1 MKTELIGG
9 TLMLAT
15 TLAAV
20 AMFSGSGVQPARAQD
35 PEPGQ
40 LTIISKE
47 AKPGVL
53 CPLKG
58 TSVSADIAGF
68 GARVTVVQTFS
79 NPTKDTIEAIYTFPL
94 PADAA
99 VDRMRMKI
107 GERVINGVIKKKEEA
122 KAIYDQAKQQ
132 GKTASLLDQERPN
145 IFTQSVANITP
156 GAEVQIEIS
165 YVQILK
171 YEDGEFEFMYPMVVG
186 PRYIGATVPDP
197 QKITPQV
204 VARGTRSGA
213 TIDLKVNLD
222 AGAKIEEMNSVLHE
236 VNINRQGDDKAM
248 VTLQKK
254 DEIPNRGFILH
265 YRMASN
271 TVKTAFLTHANPK
284 QGGFFTLILMP
295 PKAPTVEQI
304 APKEMIFVMDQS
316 GSQSGFPIEKS
327 KDLTKKLIETMNA
340 DDTFNVV
347 TFNTGTRSL
356 WPKAVPNTR
365 QNRSAAYAF
374 IDGITA
380 NGGTE
385 LLSGVLEAMKPA
397 SDPNRVRIVLFNTDG
412 YVGNDFEVL
421 KAVQD
426 HRASA
431 RMFTFGIGNGV
442 NRFLIDAMGSEGR
455 GASEIVTLE
464 SDADKAVARFTQ
476 RLRSPVLTDIKV
488 QFEGGDTFETLPKYI
503 PDVFSEA
510 PVVIKGR
517 YATPGA
523 GRVTITGKLGGDY
536 WKQTLDLNFPAED
549 QSGSSI
555 ATLWAREKVEDLM
568 RQSWMTSNQGKGQRD
583 VTNDI
588 TQIGL
593 QFAIMTQFTS
603 FVAVEDKVVNVGGKQ
618 QTVQVPVEMP
628 AGVSYDGIFGSE
640 KSNAK
645 FVNYSTGNNPAGGF
659 GGGGGGFG
667 GAPGSIAASPS
678 LPPPSGLYRGR
689 AGKGKVADTK
699 ADRNGQAIMS
709 AAERRQF
716 NIQSKLS
723 EKLQK
728 LTSGKVEVQF
738 WLKDLKPETLSKL
751 AGMGVKVDATD
762 KSLMI
767 VFGACDAK
775 KLKEI
780 VQLEYVNRIEPMA
793 P

>member
-1 MKTELIGG
+1 
-9 TLMLAT
+9 MLAT
-15 TLAAV
+15 TLAAI
-20 AMFSGSGVQPARAQD
+20 AMFSGSGVQPARAD
-35 PEPGQ
+35 GPEPGQ
-40 LTIISKE
+40 LTIITKE
-47 AKPGVL
+47 AKPGAL

-58 TSVSADIAGF
+58 TSVTADIAGF

-79 NPTKDTIEAIYTFPL
+79 NPSKETIEAIYSFPL

-107 GERVINGVIKKKEEA
+107 GDRIINGVIKKREEA

-165 YVQILK
+165 YVQVLK

-197 QKITPQV
+197 DKITPPV
-204 VARGTRSGA
+204 AARGTRSGS

-222 AGAKIEEMNSVLHE
+222 AGAKIEDMNSVLHE
-236 VNINRQGDDKAM
+236 VNINRQSESKA
-248 VTLQKK
+248 VITLQKK
-254 DEIPNRGFILH
+254 DEIPNRDFILH

-327 KDLTKKLIETMNA
+327 KDLTKKLIETMNP

-356 WPKAVPNTR
+356 WPKSVANTR
-365 QNRSAAYAF
+365 QNRSAAFAF
-374 IDGITA
+374 IDGLTA

-385 LLSGVLEAMKPA
+385 LLSGVLAAMKPDP
-397 SDPNRVRIVLFNTDG
+397 DPNRVRVVLFNTDG

-426 HRASA
+426 HRGTA

-464 SDADKAVARFTQ
+464 SDADKAVERFTK
-476 RLRSPVLTDIKV
+476 RLRSPVLTDIQVK
-488 QFEGGDTFETLPKYI
+488 FEGGDTFETLPKYI
-503 PDVFSEA
+503 PDVFSEG
-510 PVVIKGR
+510 PVIIKGR
-517 YATPGA
+517 YATPGP
-523 GRVTITGKLGGDY
+523 GRVTITGKLGGDR
-536 WKQTLDLNFPAED
+536 WSQTLDLNFPAED
-549 QSGSSI
+549 QSGSAI
-555 ATLWAREKVEDLM
+555 ATLWAREKVDDLM
-568 RQSWMTSNQGKGQRD
+568 RQNWMTSNQGKGQRD

-593 QFAIMTQFTS
+593 QFGIMTQFTS

-628 AGVSYDGIFGSE
+628 QGVSYDGIFGSE
-640 KSNAK
+640 KADAK
-645 FVNYSTGNNPAGGF
+645 FLNYSNGTIPAGGI

-667 GAPGSIAASPS
+667 RNSGAIAASPP
-678 LPPPSGLYRGR
+678 LAMPAKPSGNYRGQ
-689 AGKGKVADTK
+689 AGKSKSGDGTSDEGLVNRMTVEQRRAYNVATKV
-699 ADRNGQAIMS
+699 
-709 AAERRQF
+709 
-716 NIQSKLS
+716 S
-723 EKLQK
+723 ETLLKI
-728 LTSGKVEVQF
+728 TAGKVEVQV
-738 WLKDLKPETLSKL
+738 WLKDIKPETLSKL
-751 AGMGVKVDATD
+751 ASLGVKIDSTD

-767 VFGACDAK
+767 VFGSCDAK
-775 KLKEI
+775 KLKDLA
-780 VQLEYVNRIEPMA
+780 QLGFVNRIEPMT